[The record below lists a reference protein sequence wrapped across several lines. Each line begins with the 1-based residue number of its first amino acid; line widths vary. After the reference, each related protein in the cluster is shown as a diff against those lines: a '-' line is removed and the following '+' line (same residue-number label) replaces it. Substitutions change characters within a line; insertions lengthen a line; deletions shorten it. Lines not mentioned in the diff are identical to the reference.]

1 MREMEVIMR
10 HCCEGCKFKCNT
22 VQDLRN
28 IENVW
33 NREKKFYWWYITDRM
48 KKVVYMGELQKDHT
62 ERCTGAKM
70 IKIG

>member
-1 MREMEVIMR
+1 MR

-22 VQDLRN
+22 VQDLHN

-33 NREKKFYWWYITDRM
+33 NKEKKFYWWYITDRM

-62 ERCTGAKM
+62 ERCTDAKM

>member
-1 MREMEVIMR
+1 MR
-10 HCCEGCKFKCNT
+10 HCCEGCKFKCNI

-28 IENVW
+28 MEKVW

-48 KKVVYMGELQKDHT
+48 KKVIYMGELQKDHT
-62 ERCTGAKM
+62 ERCTSAKM